1 MKSFSF
7 LFPFIL
13 FSSLLFSAQ
22 SINSANAQET
32 TPPVPKIAYSGCV
45 FAWNYQADQ
54 ADLVESFTIQVEGK
68 TAAYSAAKAD
78 RKFSCDTIANGIF
91 GTQTWTIRAWN
102 PQLGFSKP
110 ASILVD
116 FKKRPAFGA
125 PTNLSV
131 K

>member
-1 MKSFSF
+1 MKSFSS

-22 SINSANAQET
+22 SINSANAQEIAP
-32 TPPVPKIAYSGCV
+32 TPKVAYSGCV
-45 FAWNYQADQ
+45 FAWNYPEDQ

-68 TAAYSAAKAD
+68 TATYSAAKAD
-78 RKFSCDTIANGIF
+78 RKFSCDKIANGVF

-102 PQLGFSKP
+102 SQLGFSKP

-125 PTNLSV
+125 PTNLVV